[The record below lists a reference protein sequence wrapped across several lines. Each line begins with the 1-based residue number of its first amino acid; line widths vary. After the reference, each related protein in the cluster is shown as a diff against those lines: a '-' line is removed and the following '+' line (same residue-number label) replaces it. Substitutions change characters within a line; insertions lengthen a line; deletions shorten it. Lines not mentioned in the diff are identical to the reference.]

1 MDFDGPLRALLL
13 QRAVPGDPLSTVTD
27 DDRATEIFCSVFRRL
42 HQGSF
47 TGTHQSISEHFSAIA
62 RYQQMRV
69 ATGGPLPL
77 WWVDRAADYLTNLAS
92 SNGETE
98 LLHGDLHHDNIL
110 HDGGEWVVIDP
121 KGIIGDPHFD
131 VIQYLLNYPG
141 RGGDPE
147 AVLARRMAMMT
158 EQLTLDA
165 QRIAMWGIAKGI
177 LDACWALEDG
187 ADWRSGLHT
196 AERFERWLAQSG
208 HSKG

>member
-1 MDFDGPLRALLL
+1 MQLRREYLPLR
-13 QRAVPGDPLSTVTD
+13 
-27 DDRATEIFCSVFRRL
+27 
-42 HQGSF
+42 
-47 TGTHQSISEHFSAIA
+47 
-62 RYQQMRV
+62 
-69 ATGGPLPL
+69 
-77 WWVDRAADYLTNLAS
+77 LTNLAS